1 MSTEDSVRSATD
13 ELRQRIADL
22 ERDLAALGP
31 AAKDAAREKLHDVR
45 EGAAAYCHD
54 GRAKV
59 EGIER
64 TIEKTIVE
72 QPARSLF
79 VALGVGFILGA
90 LWMRR

>member
-1 MSTEDSVRSATD
+1 MSSENAVHTATD
-13 ELRQRIADL
+13 ELRKRIADL

-31 AAKDAAREKLHDVR
+31 AATSAAREKIHDVR
-45 EGAAAYCHD
+45 DSAAAYCNE
-54 GRAKV
+54 GRARMEGV
-59 EGIER
+59 ER
-64 TIEKTIVE
+64 AIEKTIVE